1 MQKSI
6 LLSEIKKA
14 VKDGRVRITDYAGE
28 EMAKD
33 ELAYGEVRDAISKDE
48 VIET

>member
-14 VKDGRVRITDYAGE
+14 VKED
-28 EMAKD
+28 KD
-33 ELAYGEVRDAISKDE
+33 VDKMRSLWWSGQTTES
-48 VIET
+48 

>member
-14 VKDGRVRITDYAGE
+14 VKEDKDVDKMCSLWWSGQTTESRRIMHTRWTN
-28 EMAKD
+28 
-33 ELAYGEVRDAISKDE
+33 LSV
-48 VIET
+48 